1 MRYARVSL
9 LAAMGMGFAAELHP
23 SQAQTGNSLTVR
35 WLGHTAF
42 LFSGSG
48 QKILTNP
55 FRKIGCTAKY
65 RAPKVN
71 ANLVMISSQLLDEG
85 VVEGLPGD
93 PKLLYAPGVYQV
105 GGLQIQGISTD
116 HDRVGGRRFG
126 KNVVWSWTQAGIKI
140 LHLGGLAAPITLEQ
154 KILMGRPDLLLL
166 PVGGG
171 SKAYSPQEAKQ
182 AIQVLSP
189 KLIVPTQFRTQAADA
204 ATCDIVALDE
214 FLQLMAG
221 TPVNQLS
228 NDSFSLKPSDLPATP
243 TILVPSYKF

>member
-1 MRYARVSL
+1 MRYARVGL
-9 LAAMGMGFAAELHP
+9 LAATTMGFAAQLHP
-23 SQAQTGNSLTVR
+23 SQAQSGSSLTVR

-42 LFSGSG
+42 LFTGSG

-55 FRKIGCTAKY
+55 FRRIGCTAKY
-65 RAPKVN
+65 RAPKVD

-140 LHLGGLAAPITLEQ
+140 VNLGGLAAPINLEQ
-154 KILMGRPDLLLL
+154 KILMGRPDLLLV

-171 SKAYSPQEAKQ
+171 AKAYNPQEAKQ
-182 AIQVLSP
+182 AIQGLNP
-189 KLIVPTQFRTQAADA
+189 KLIIPTHFRTQAADP

-214 FLQLMAG
+214 FLQLMEG
-221 TPVNQLS
+221 TPVKRLS
-228 NDSFSLKPSDLPATP
+228 SDSFALKSSDLPTAT
-243 TILVPSYKF
+243 TIWVPSYKF